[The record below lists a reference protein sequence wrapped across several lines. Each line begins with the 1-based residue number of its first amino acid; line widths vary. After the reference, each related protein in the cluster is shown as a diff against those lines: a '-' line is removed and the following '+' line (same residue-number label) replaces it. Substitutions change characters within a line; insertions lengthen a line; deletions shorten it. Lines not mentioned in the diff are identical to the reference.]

1 MTSQLAE
8 EAFASAEV
16 GGGAGRLVPV
26 QVGRDVVV
34 IDDSYN
40 ANPASMKASI
50 RAAAEIA
57 ADQKRRLILV
67 LGEMRE
73 LGVAAEAGHDEV
85 GDAARESGARLVIA
99 VGPLAKR
106 IANKV
111 KGGAVTCAH
120 AANAEEASALARQ
133 WVMPSDLV
141 LVKGSRGIGT
151 DAVVRALTAHLG
163 SESVA
168 AQSAGGTP

>member
-1 MTSQLAE
+1 M
-8 EAFASAEV
+8 
-16 GGGAGRLVPV
+16 PV
-26 QVGRDVVV
+26 QVGRDVVL

-57 ADQKRRLILV
+57 ADQKRRLVLV

-85 GDAARESGARLVIA
+85 GGAARESGASVVIS
-99 VGPLAKR
+99 VGPLAER
-106 IANKV
+106 ISRRLE
-111 KGGAVTCAH
+111 GSAVTHAH
-120 AANAEEASALARQ
+120 AANAEDASALARQ
-133 WVMPSDLV
+133 WVMPWDLV